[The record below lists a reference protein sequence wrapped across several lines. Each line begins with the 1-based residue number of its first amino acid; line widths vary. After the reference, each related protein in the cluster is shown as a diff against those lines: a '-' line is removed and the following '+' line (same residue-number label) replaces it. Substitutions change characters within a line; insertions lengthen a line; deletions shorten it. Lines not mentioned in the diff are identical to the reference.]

1 MKKAIFV
8 VVIAVL
14 FVVVMIATP
23 AEQLSYNFPLD
34 EGSNKL
40 AAATMALV
48 ASIWGAVV
56 NIKKSLFIWGGMV
69 VLMAVM
75 AKFGIMCFGTG
86 TILTSVIMCGI
97 VGVWANNDEEIKNF
111 LLTPFKEEKDK

>member
-1 MKKAIFV
+1 MF
-8 VVIAVL
+8 VL
-14 FVVVMIATP
+14 FVLVMMVTP

-48 ASIWGAVV
+48 ASVWGAVV

-69 VLMAVM
+69 VTMALLEVLSII
-75 AKFGIMCFGTG
+75 GLSLGTIILSLIMCAVAA
-86 TILTSVIMCGI
+86 I
-97 VGVWANNDEEIKNF
+97 WANNDEEIKDF
-111 LLTPFKEEKDK
+111 LLTPFKDEDK